1 MIQTKKELKEY
12 LKADFDIQGMKY
24 PLLSRLTFGEN
35 YAMFSYIKN
44 LRYLEYYTN
53 KKQNPWDK
61 LFYYYY
67 LVKHRRQSLKYQINI
82 SPNTIGKGL
91 FLVHPGFR
99 RIGAYMKIGDYC
111 TILPMVLI
119 GKKSPTANTSCCT
132 IGNHCYIG
140 TGAIIMEPVTIGNN
154 VIIAAGAVVTKDI
167 PDNAVVAGNP
177 AKVIKILNNVVGG
190 K

>member
-1 MIQTKKELKEY
+1 MIITKADLIEY
-12 LKADFDIQGMKY
+12 LKADFGVQEMKY
-24 PLLSRLTFGEN
+24 PLLSRLTLGEN

-44 LRYLEYYTN
+44 LRYLEYYIN
-53 KKQNPWDK
+53 KKQKLWDK
-61 LFYYYY
+61 VFYYYH
-67 LVKHRRQSLKYQINI
+67 LMKHRKKCLKYQINI

-91 FLVHPGFR
+91 LLMHPGFR

-111 TILPMVLI
+111 TVLPMVLI
-119 GKKSPTANTSCCT
+119 GKKSPLSDTSCCV

-167 PDNAVVAGNP
+167 PDNVVVAGNP
-177 AKVIKILNNVVGG
+177 AKVIKVLENVL
-190 K
+190 